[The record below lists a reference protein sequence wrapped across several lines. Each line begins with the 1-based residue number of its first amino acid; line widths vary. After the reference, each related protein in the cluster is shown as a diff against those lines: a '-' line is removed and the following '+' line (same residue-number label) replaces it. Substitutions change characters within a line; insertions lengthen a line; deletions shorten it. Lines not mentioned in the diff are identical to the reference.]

1 MDTISAIIVF
11 SLIGVLLLGGMI
23 LIRRQRRLN
32 RELNSACL
40 RIKVIENELRALYA
54 GAAGVGTHLARVE
67 SKLGN
72 LSYRQDQMDVHD
84 PSVQT
89 YNQAIEMAQRGASVT
104 DLMKRCHLLREEAE
118 LLVRLHGTSVAEELV

>member
-1 MDTISAIIVF
+1 MDTVTVIIVY

-23 LIRRQRRLN
+23 LIQRQRRLN

-40 RIKVIENELRALYA
+40 RIKVIENELRALYV

-89 YNQAIEMAQRGASVT
+89 YNQAIEMAQRGSSVA
-104 DLMKRCHLLREEAE
+104 DLMKRCGLLREEAE
-118 LLVRLHGTSVAEELV
+118 LLVRLHGATATEEVV

>member
-1 MDTISAIIVF
+1 MDTISAVIAF

-23 LIRRQRRLN
+23 LIQQQRRLS
-32 RELNSACL
+32 RELNSANL

-67 SKLGN
+67 SRLGN

-89 YNQAIEMAQRGASVT
+89 YNQAIEMAQRGASVD
-104 DLMKRCHLLREEAE
+104 DLMKRCRLLREEAE
-118 LLVRLHGTSVAEELV
+118 LLVRLHGAAATEEVV

>member
-1 MDTISAIIVF
+1 
-11 SLIGVLLLGGMI
+11 MI
-23 LIRRQRRLN
+23 LIQRQRRFS
-32 RELNSACL
+32 RELNSANL

-89 YNQAIEMAQRGASVT
+89 YNQAIEMAQRGASVA
-104 DLMKRCHLLREEAE
+104 DLVKRCHLLREEAE
-118 LLVRLHGTSVAEELV
+118 LLVRLHGVAATEEII